1 MMEQAITIKKLDGYD
16 QLYSMADSE
25 IRRVIGTNEDIESA
39 MENLN
44 DELNIL
50 LEKQQE
56 VKFLLFFL
64 FDSQKNDICHL
75 KVVTYGN

>member
-25 IRRVIGTNEDIESA
+25 IRRVIDTNEDIEPA
-39 MENLN
+39 MQNLN

-56 VKFLLFFL
+56 VKFLLFFCL
-64 FDSQKNDICHL
+64 ILEK
-75 KVVTYGN
+75 

>member
-1 MMEQAITIKKLDGYD
+1 MSISKNVTKYIQEDAPLDSSYNLEFFDDMMEQAITIKKLDGYD

-39 MENLN
+39 MQNLN

-50 LEKQQE
+50 LEKQ
-56 VKFLLFFL
+56 
-64 FDSQKNDICHL
+64 
-75 KVVTYGN
+75 

>member
-39 MENLN
+39 MQNLN

-64 FDSQKNDICHL
+64 FDSPKMTFVI
-75 KVVTYGN
+75 